1 MELHIGL
8 WLHLCKN
15 GSFINFQPSL
25 TYEAACLQT
34 GPKLSLD
41 TDDAAADAAAGT
53 PVMINLR
60 VAFVTLTSIVVVMIR
75 QVEIKQ
81 K

>member
-1 MELHIGL
+1 
-8 WLHLCKN
+8 
-15 GSFINFQPSL
+15 
-25 TYEAACLQT
+25 
-34 GPKLSLD
+34 LSLD